1 MCYDDQIISAYVD
14 GELQDKLHTDVKN
27 HIRKCERC
35 RKIAAEYTALQEL
48 FTATSDSP
56 AEDVVAGTE
65 RKARVWREIQRHT
78 RRERVQGFWH
88 RRLQVPLPVAAGVA
102 VAVFALVLTLLFN
115 PFSTEQQMVPLA
127 MQSDETIESIPE
139 VPSDFVSSANTMP
152 ELEQLV
158 RFLSDQGAA
167 IEVKIQLPSSS
178 KIQVTGEPQ
187 LLRAA
192 DYRRSEGE

>member
-1 MCYDDQIISAYVD
+1 M
-14 GELQDKLHTDVKN
+14 
-27 HIRKCERC
+27 
-35 RKIAAEYTALQEL
+35 
-48 FTATSDSP
+48 
-56 AEDVVAGTE
+56 
-65 RKARVWREIQRHT
+65 
-78 RRERVQGFWH
+78 
-88 RRLQVPLPVAAGVA
+88 PVLAGVA
-102 VAVFALVLTLLFN
+102 AAVLVLVLTLLFN
-115 PFSTEQQMVPLA
+115 PFAAEQQMVPVA
-127 MQSDETIESIPE
+127 MQSDESIESIPE
-139 VPSDFVSSANTMP
+139 VPSDFASPANTMP